1 MNNKYHKD
9 TNGLFYAPL
18 GGIISYLLYMFLF
31 EIIGGRDIEGAVMT
45 GTVTLSIVICFC
57 TGKLLDK
64 LNR

>member
-9 TNGLFYAPL
+9 TNGLFYAL
-18 GGIISYLLYMFLF
+18 VGGIISYLLFMFIF
-31 EIIGGRDIEGAVMT
+31 EFLGGRNVEGAILA

-57 TGKLLDK
+57 TGKLLDR